1 MHEEQH
7 DFTQGSI
14 PRNILSLALP
24 MTAAQLIN
32 ILYNIVDRMYIGRI
46 PGEGRLALTGLGLCL
61 PIISILIGFAN
72 LCGSGGGPGGRSASP
87 DPGKL
92 ERPLP
97 GTVPGKPGGIS
108 GHGPAVGKTRRRY
121 GGVPEKHQL

>member
-1 MHEEQH
+1 MEEIQ
-7 DFTQGSI
+7 TQQSKSNFSKGSI

-72 LCGSGGGPGGRSASP
+72 LCGMGGAPLCSIHRGKGEHEEAEAILGNSFALLLIFGVGLIGEGLQQKKWGR
-87 DPGKL
+87 
-92 ERPLP
+92 
-97 GTVPGKPGGIS
+97 
-108 GHGPAVGKTRRRY
+108 
-121 GGVPEKHQL
+121 